1 MRIGLLTPAGYPCGG
16 RVSQA
21 QTMDQETPSFD
32 DLLET
37 MKHCSAWLRE
47 ADVDFVLAGSV
58 AAGARG
64 GPPVC
69 TALDFVARPADSER
83 ALEVLGAHGL
93 RTERPPEGWL

>member
-21 QTMDQETPSFD
+21 QAMDPETPSFD

-37 MKHCSAWLRE
+37 MKRCAAWLRE

-58 AAGARG
+58 AALGAG
-64 GPPVC
+64 GP
-69 TALDFVARPADSER
+69 AGGSRPGLVLPPPR
-83 ALEVLGAHGL
+83 APRAPPGG
-93 RTERPPEGWL
+93 RPPPPGPRGPPPGR